1 MMLGGAAAAIA
12 TTIPAPVRSQPTRM
26 EDVRV
31 LRAAALEGRSPPAL
45 AYGGTVPGPIL
56 RLRRGD
62 ELAVRLINSLD
73 EATALDWHGLRGAG
87 MLASPPQRPPLAP
100 GTSVDMRLACPDA
113 GTFWYH
119 AERHDQARR
128 GLHGLLVVEESEPVA
143 VDRDL
148 PLIIADAP
156 VSDAGAPAL
165 MANGAPTLQWPV
177 RTNERLRLRLV
188 NAASRVLAVRIEAHR
203 PMVMALDGQ
212 PCEPFVARDAEVFL
226 GPGNRADL
234 FVDMV
239 LTPGAAAAIVAQT
252 ESGTATVATLSY
264 GETPLRA
271 APLAPPQPLPAND
284 LPARMDFAGAFKSD
298 LVLTGTLTGA
308 EPSSRPAFSIRRG
321 RTVML
326 GLSNRTAAV
335 QVVRVHGHAFRLLDR
350 LDDGW
355 KPFWLDTL
363 VVPSGG
369 THRVAFV
376 PDRAGAFLIT
386 AAGIAGAPSLT
397 TWFEV
402 T

>member
-1 MMLGGAAAAIA
+1 
-12 TTIPAPVRSQPTRM
+12 
-26 EDVRV
+26 
-31 LRAAALEGRSPPAL
+31 
-45 AYGGTVPGPIL
+45 
-56 RLRRGD
+56 
-62 ELAVRLINSLD
+62 
-73 EATALDWHGLRGAG
+73 
-87 MLASPPQRPPLAP
+87 
-100 GTSVDMRLACPDA
+100 
-113 GTFWYH
+113 
-119 AERHDQARR
+119 
-128 GLHGLLVVEESEPVA
+128 
-143 VDRDL
+143 
-148 PLIIADAP
+148 
-156 VSDAGAPAL
+156 
-165 MANGAPTLQWPV
+165 MANGATTLQWPV
-177 RTNERLRLRLV
+177 QTNERVRLRLV
-188 NAASRVLAVRIEAHR
+188 NAAGRVMAVRVEAHR
-203 PMVMALDGQ
+203 PVVMALDGQ

-234 FVDMV
+234 FVDMALV
-239 LTPGAAAAIVAQT
+239 PGAAAAIVAQT

-264 GETPLRA
+264 GEAPLRA

-298 LVLTGTLTGA
+298 LVLTAALTGY
-308 EPSSRPAFSIRRG
+308 ELPSRPAFSIRRG

-326 GLSNRTAAV
+326 GLSNHTAAV
-335 QVVRVHGHAFRLLDR
+335 QVARVHGHAFRLLDR

-369 THRVAFV
+369 THRIAFV

>member
-1 MMLGGAAAAIA
+1 MAAAVATAIA
-12 TTIPAPVRSQPTRM
+12 PPVRSQPART

-31 LRAAALEGRSPPAL
+31 LRAAPLEPGSL
-45 AYGGTVPGPIL
+45 ETLTYGGSVPGPTL
-56 RLRRGD
+56 RVRRGE
-62 ELAVRLINSLD
+62 ELAVRLINGLD
-73 EATALDWHGLRGAG
+73 EATALDWHGLRRTGA
-87 MLASPPQRPPLAP
+87 LTAPPQRPSLAP
-100 GTSVDMRLACPDA
+100 GESIDLRLACPDA

-119 AERHDQARR
+119 AERPDQARR

-148 PLIIADAP
+148 PLIVADLP
-156 VSDAGAPAL
+156 VIKAGGPAL
-165 MANGAPTLQWPV
+165 MANGEPTPRWQV
-177 RTNERLRLRLV
+177 RTNERVRLRLV
-188 NAASRVLAVRIEAHR
+188 NAAGRVMAVRIEAHR
-203 PMVMALDGQ
+203 PRVMALDGQ
-212 PCEPFVARDAEVFL
+212 PCEPFAARDAEVFL

-234 FVDMV
+234 FVDME
-239 LTPGAAAAIVAQT
+239 LAPGAAAKIVATT
-252 ESGTATVATLSY
+252 ETGTATVATLTY

-271 APLAPPQPLPAND
+271 APLAPPNPLPAND
-284 LPARMDFAGAFKSD
+284 LPERMDFSGAFRSEIA
-298 LVLTGTLTGA
+298 LAGHELPA
-308 EPSSRPAFSIRRG
+308 RPAFSIRRG

-326 GLSNRTAAV
+326 GLSNRTAAI

-369 THRVAFV
+369 AHRIAFV
-376 PDRAGAFLIT
+376 PDRTGAFLIT
-386 AAGIAGAPSLT
+386 AAGIAAAPGLA